1 MYEANNSTFKPVDGD
16 LPNTMLRFNLE
27 GVKSKATVF
36 SDGGEFN
43 MLGAV
48 ILFVL
53 FVGGVYVYTEK
64 ESEHK
69 EEKKLS
75 KTGEKINQA
84 KSQLWLSG
92 DEGRVEQSEASRDRV
107 RKESELNIQTDYE
120 DKLRQERSQ
129 KNSRLKRLKQLSP
142 EEVRM
147 KKLTPDLSAI
157 NPDEEQ

>member
-69 EEKKLS
+69 E
-75 KTGEKINQA
+75 
-84 KSQLWLSG
+84 
-92 DEGRVEQSEASRDRV
+92 
-107 RKESELNIQTDYE
+107 SELNIQTDYE